1 MLGLLSSRYSLYLQA
16 NFETDVALFLGR
28 ESMQKFAMSE
38 ERMFM
43 IVINEAP
50 CLTISCVNKQG
61 LETLNQNVH
70 S

>member
-1 MLGLLSSRYSLYLQA
+1 
-16 NFETDVALFLGR
+16 
-28 ESMQKFAMSE
+28 MQKSAMSE

-50 CLTISCVNKQG
+50 CLTFSCVNEQG

-70 S
+70 F

>member
-1 MLGLLSSRYSLYLQA
+1 
-16 NFETDVALFLGR
+16 
-28 ESMQKFAMSE
+28 MQKFAMSE

-43 IVINEAP
+43 IFINEAP

>member
-1 MLGLLSSRYSLYLQA
+1 
-16 NFETDVALFLGR
+16 
-28 ESMQKFAMSE
+28 MQKFAMSE

-61 LETLNQNVH
+61 LETLYQNVL